1 MGKYEGDIKSDLQK
15 KTNDFHQL
23 PEMFPFTIVDY
34 LVSICHFALYYH
46 VHMIF
51 YNWHNSFV
59 HNTFFYPHN
68 NHME

>member
-1 MGKYEGDIKSDLQK
+1 MGKYEGDIKSELQK

-34 LVSICHFALYYH
+34 LVSICHFVLYYH

-51 YNWHNSFV
+51 YN
-59 HNTFFYPHN
+59 
-68 NHME
+68 